1 MHGRPLATIT
11 HDDLVQLDACF
22 RKLHGP
28 SLRKLPRHRSMTIW
42 EILAETKAEVK
53 AGEEAIAK
61 ASRRRSKANDPT
73 GTGGSCGSSPTGLR
87 AITRSPSST
96 AARSSS
102 MPSAIRVRNAS
113 ATLRSRHSGAGA
125 RAVQSYPWTGFRS
138 LTQRMRPGEML
149 VDDAWYFVP
158 LIARYAGFGARKSV
172 G

>member
-28 SLRKLPRHRSMTIW
+28 SLRKSPRHRSMTIW

-73 GTGGSCGSSPTGLR
+73 GTGVPAAAHRLVCRPSP
-87 AITRSPSST
+87 
-96 AARSSS
+96 ARQARLQRVHHRC
-102 MPSAIRVRNAS
+102 PAQSA
-113 ATLRSRHSGAGA
+113 
-125 RAVQSYPWTGFRS
+125 
-138 LTQRMRPGEML
+138 
-149 VDDAWYFVP
+149 
-158 LIARYAGFGARKSV
+158 
-172 G
+172 